1 MHTGKV
7 KFFNKAKGYGFIVR
21 DDNNEEIFV
30 HATGLIDDI
39 HQNDSVSFELKEGKK
54 GVNATDVKVV
64 AG

>member
-54 GVNATDVKVV
+54 GVNAIDVKVIE
-64 AG
+64 G

>member
-54 GVNATDVKVV
+54 GVNAIDVKVI